1 MKKLILISV
10 LAIIACFMISCGSK
24 YNKDYVYDGTS
35 LVGKWQE
42 EDFDEKYYKIYDF
55 KADGTVTFSYYTYGI
70 SYGESYGSRT
80 QDYRVD
86 GANTLVLI
94 EDYNGKKIESKFNF
108 SINEDGSLVLN
119 ADGEDVNILMSY
131 SLPYDD
137 GDKSPVV
144 GKWLDKTEN
153 GGDLFWFLDS
163 GECMIFANVK
173 GEIPEDVADI
183 DKSNFDFDLIQTMLY
198 VTYGNKMNILFSDE
212 FMVSPENVGITE
224 YKIEGDKLVIGSDK
238 EAITLER
245 CK

>member
-1 MKKLILISV
+1 M
-10 LAIIACFMISCGSK
+10 
-24 YNKDYVYDGTS
+24 N
-35 LVGKWQE
+35 
-42 EDFDEKYYKIYDF
+42 
-55 KADGTVTFSYYTYGI
+55 
-70 SYGESYGSRT
+70 
-80 QDYRVD
+80 
-86 GANTLVLI
+86 
-94 EDYNGKKIESKFNF
+94 KIESKFNF

-144 GKWLDKTEN
+144 GKWLDKTDK
-153 GGDLFWFLDS
+153 GTDLFWFLES

-198 VTYGNKMNILFSDE
+198 VTYGDKMNILFSDE

-224 YKIEGDKLVIGSDK
+224 YKIEGDKLIIGSDK